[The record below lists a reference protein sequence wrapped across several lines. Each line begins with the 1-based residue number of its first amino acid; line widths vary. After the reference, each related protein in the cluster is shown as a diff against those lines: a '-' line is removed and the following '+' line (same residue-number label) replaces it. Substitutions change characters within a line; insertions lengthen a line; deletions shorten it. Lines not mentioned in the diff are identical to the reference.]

1 MTAESQK
8 IQELEARIKLLE
20 DALHEALLEWEYS
33 THYKGEYLTKK
44 HHDMDDIAK
53 LRALIP
59 NHGLAPEKV

>member
-8 IQELEARIKLLE
+8 IQELEARVKLLE

-44 HHDMDDIAK
+44 HGDLDDIAR

-59 NHGLAPEKV
+59 NHPKAY